1 MSDKKLNAKKEMLER
16 MSKNLR
22 EDSNKDIGKTLGE
35 KKLSKV
41 TVMAGDK
48 KGLAK
53 GLTKAQELLK
63 AKFGDLGLEE
73 DEMEEADEELDEE
86 YEDCPKCDGL
96 GCAACESEDEEE
108 DSEEE
113 ME

>member
-1 MSDKKLNAKKEMLER
+1 MSDRKLNAKKEMLER
-16 MSKNLR
+16 MSSSLR

-41 TVMAGDK
+41 TVMAPDK
-48 KGLAK
+48 KSLAK
-53 GLTKAQELLK
+53 GLSKAQELLK
-63 AKFGDLGLEE
+63 QKYGDLGMDEE
-73 DEMEEADEELDEE
+73 EMEEADEEAE

-96 GCAACESEDEEE
+96 GCGACESEEEE